1 METNNEEQTEINKET
16 ENIENE
22 NNEIKN
28 EENTEKLENES
39 LEKNEEIE
47 KEKNTEEEKKEEL
60 KEESEEKDDPFKD
73 LPLYIIS
80 CKVSIINS
88 DQIVLYTLKGKR
100 VKTEIQRKYSDFEL
114 LRKKIGE
121 FLPGIFIAGLP
132 SNDVLGDVDNKA
144 SEMRLK
150 LLNHFIRKIT
160 ENPEF
165 YNTEPFLFFLNDD
178 KNYKL

>member
-1 METNNEEQTEINKET
+1 MNILFNSFLYYYKYKNTGNNEEQTEINKET

-47 KEKNTEEEKKEEL
+47 HEKNTEEEKKEEI
-60 KEESEEKDDPFKD
+60 KEESEEKEDPFKD

-100 VKTEIQRKYSDFEL
+100 VKTEIRE
-114 LRKKIGE
+114 
-121 FLPGIFIAGLP
+121 
-132 SNDVLGDVDNKA
+132 DVLVIFSKC
-144 SEMRLK
+144 
-150 LLNHFIRKIT
+150 
-160 ENPEF
+160 
-165 YNTEPFLFFLNDD
+165 
-178 KNYKL
+178 